1 MSKPL
6 DPHYAV
12 LDLNATATAEEIR
25 EAYLDLVKV
34 WHPDRFS
41 GESPRFV
48 RKVEEKLKA
57 INHAYEI
64 LRSGAPAFDEE
75 AVRHAK
81 TWRTA
86 DNPHLRPVSFGEFWG
101 YVNEDGKLVI
111 PPRFHSAE
119 PFREGLALVQEYDR
133 YGFIDRAGEYAV
145 YPEFAEARGFSE
157 GLAAV
162 VLSYRW
168 GYVDRRGGFRV
179 NPNFDDAGEFRE
191 GLAPVKWRGRWGYV
205 DRAGSLVIRPR
216 FQDALPFDGGW
227 ARVRCGEEWGKA
239 NREGDVYIDGRR
251 VFIGA
256 GGDGAG

>member
-1 MSKPL
+1 M
-6 DPHYAV
+6 
-12 LDLNATATAEEIR
+12 LDLDATASAAEIR

-57 INHAYEI
+57 INRAYEI

-75 AVRHAK
+75 AGRYAGAWK
-81 TWRTA
+81 A
-86 DNPHLRPVSFGEFWG
+86 EDSPNLLPMSFGEFWG
-101 YVNEDGKLVI
+101 YVNDDGKLVI
-111 PPRFHSAE
+111 PPRFQSAQS
-119 PFREGLALVQEYDR
+119 FREGLALVREYDR
-133 YGFIDRAGEYAV
+133 YGFIDRTGEYTV

-168 GYVDRRGGFRV
+168 GYVDRQGSFRV
-179 NPNFDDAGEFRE
+179 TPNFDAAGEFRE
-191 GLAPVKWRGRWGYV
+191 GLATVKWRGRWGYV
-205 DRAGSLVIRPR
+205 DRAGSFVLRPQ

-227 ARVRCGEEWGKA
+227 ARVRYGQKWGKA
-239 NREGDVYIDGRR
+239 NRDGDVYIDGRR
-251 VFIGA
+251 VLIEA
-256 GGDGAG
+256 GGGAVS